1 VPDCARDDIVL
12 TEYCLASEEGDMKV
26 KDVMHKG
33 TTCVETG
40 TPVKEIA
47 KRMRDSDVGAMP
59 VNADGRLVGIVTD
72 RDITCRALAGS
83 GNLTTMTAEDVMT
96 KDVLC
101 CSLDDDIRVA
111 IETMEAKQ
119 IRRLPVTDSHKAVIG
134 MLSLGDISHKVS
146 KELSGEALRAVSGHH
161 V

>member
-1 VPDCARDDIVL
+1 
-12 TEYCLASEEGDMKV
+12 MKV

-33 TTCVETG
+33 TTCVEAG

-47 KRMRDSDVGAMP
+47 KRMRDSDVGAIP

-83 GNLTTMTAEDVMT
+83 GNLTTMTAKDVMT

-101 CSLDDDIRVA
+101 CSPDDDIKVA

-146 KELSGEALRAVSGHH
+146 KALSGEALRAVSEHH
-161 V
+161 A

>member
-1 VPDCARDDIVL
+1 
-12 TEYCLASEEGDMKV
+12 MKV

-33 TTCVETG
+33 TTCVEPSTS
-40 TPVKEIA
+40 VREIA
-47 KRMRDSDVGAMP
+47 KRMREGDVGAIP
-59 VNADGRLVGIVTD
+59 VKADDRLVGIVTD
-72 RDITCRALAGS
+72 RDITCRALAGDA
-83 GNLTTMTAEDVMT
+83 NPTTMTAKDVMT
-96 KDVLC
+96 KNVLC
-101 CSLDDDIRVA
+101 CSPDDDIQVA

-119 IRRLPVTDSHKAVIG
+119 IRRLPVTDSHKTVIG

>member
-1 VPDCARDDIVL
+1 
-12 TEYCLASEEGDMKV
+12 MKV

-33 TTCVETG
+33 TTFVEAG
-40 TPVKEIA
+40 TSVKEIA
-47 KRMRDSDVGAMP
+47 QRMRDSDVGAIP
-59 VNADGRLVGIVTD
+59 VNAGGRLVGIVTD

-83 GNLTTMTAEDVMT
+83 DNLTTMTAKDVMT

-101 CSLDDDIRVA
+101 CSPDDDIKVA
-111 IETMEAKQ
+111 IETMEAKR
-119 IRRLPVTDSHKAVIG
+119 IRRLPVTDSHKTVIG

-161 V
+161 A